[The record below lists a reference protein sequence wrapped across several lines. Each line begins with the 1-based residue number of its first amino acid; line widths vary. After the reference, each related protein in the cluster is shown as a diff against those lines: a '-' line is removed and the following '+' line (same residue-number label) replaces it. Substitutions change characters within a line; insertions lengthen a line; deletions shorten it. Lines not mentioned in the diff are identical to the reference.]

1 MQKVT
6 SSFATLLLILAAVP
20 FNAPAAFAQASSTI
34 FGDVRVTADNNVVV
48 PKDVTVILV
57 RVPDGEI
64 SRQVVSSRG
73 RYRFTGLREGD
84 YEIQVVVE
92 GKEIGRV
99 TQFPI
104 GGRTLPSS
112 FYGYQHDLEFRWKPG
127 TAAPV
132 RAGVISAADIYNRP
146 ESTRQL
152 FVKAEEAVAK
162 KKYDQATTLLN
173 QIVETDNADFQAWTA
188 LGSIYFAQ
196 EKFDDAEKAYL
207 QAITIKPNSGRAQY
221 NLGRFR
227 SWQKK
232 FAEAVEPLTKAV
244 ELQPDSGDAHML
256 LGEAYLQL
264 KKGSKAIPHLNEAA
278 KHGRPEAHLRL
289 GWLYNAAGMK
299 DKAAIEY
306 EEYLKK
312 NPEYQD
318 RNKLK
323 EYISANKKS

>member
-1 MQKVT
+1 MQKES
-6 SSFATLLLILAAVP
+6 SSFAILLLILAAIL
-20 FNAPAAFAQASSTI
+20 FNAPAAVAQASSTI
-34 FGDVRVTADNNVVV
+34 FGDIRVIGDNNVVL
-48 PKDVTVILV
+48 PKDVTLIVS

-73 RYRFTGLREGD
+73 RYRFTNLKEGE
-84 YEIQVVVE
+84 YEIIVQVD

-99 TQFPI
+99 TQLRI
-104 GGRTLPSS
+104 GGRTLPPSP
-112 FYGYQHDLEFRWKPG
+112 YGYQHDLEFLWKPG

-132 RAGVISAADIYNRP
+132 RAGVISAADVYHRP
-146 ESTRQL
+146 ESTNQL
-152 FVKAEEAVAK
+152 FVKAEQAVAK

-173 QIVETDNADFQAWTA
+173 QIVETDKADFQAWTA

-196 EKFDDAEKAYL
+196 EKFDDAEKAYS
-207 QAITIKPNSGRAQY
+207 QAITIKPTSGRAQY
-221 NLGRFR
+221 NLGRLR
-227 SWQKK
+227 SSQKK
-232 FAEAVEPLTKAV
+232 FEEAVEPLTKAV

-278 KHGRPEAHLRL
+278 KHGRPDAHLRL

-306 EEYLKK
+306 EQYLKK
-312 NPEYQD
+312 NPGYQD

-323 EYISANKKS
+323 EYISINKKS